1 MADHLEVETRGT
13 GRSTSDQNAGSL
25 QTKAIKSIPDH
36 SRMIMTGT
44 PIENHL
50 GDLWS
55 LFDFSAP
62 GLLGSASEFKRFISN
77 KDERA
82 RSRNL
87 AALRKLIQPYVLR
100 RMKTDP
106 RIVPDLPDKTEM
118 RVDCNLST
126 LQAALYRKSV
136 SELETP
142 WKSPLACN
150 VAAWFWQ
157 H

>member
-1 MADHLEVETRGT
+1 
-13 GRSTSDQNAGSL
+13 
-25 QTKAIKSIPDH
+25 
-36 SRMIMTGT
+36 MTGT

-118 RVDCNLST
+118 RVDLQSLYITSGPLS
-126 LQAALYRKSV
+126 QI
-136 SELETP
+136 
-142 WKSPLACN
+142 C
-150 VAAWFWQ
+150 
-157 H
+157 

>member
-1 MADHLEVETRGT
+1 MADNLEVETRLVL
-13 GRSTSDQNAGSL
+13 DEAQAIKKAGSL
-25 QTKAIKSIPDH
+25 QTKAIKSIPAH

-87 AALRKLIQPYVLR
+87 LLF
-100 RMKTDP
+100 
-106 RIVPDLPDKTEM
+106 E
-118 RVDCNLST
+118 N
-126 LQAALYRKSV
+126 
-136 SELETP
+136 
-142 WKSPLACN
+142 
-150 VAAWFWQ
+150 
-157 H
+157 